1 MRWGV
6 CFGHSLMARAYKG
19 MGLRDEAI
27 AESQKAVA
35 LVNEGDIF
43 GMDEVLYHHAQVLP
57 DDQEYKAE
65 RVQSIRRARE
75 VVLHRR
81 DRILD
86 EQRRQMFAGRA
97 INRQILNAAKLI
109 IED

>member
-1 MRWGV
+1 
-6 CFGHSLMARAYKG
+6 
-19 MGLRDEAI
+19 
-27 AESQKAVA
+27 
-35 LVNEGDIF
+35 
-43 GMDEVLYHHAQVLP
+43 MDEVLYHHAQVLP
-57 DDQEYKAE
+57 DDEEHKAE

-75 VVLHRR
+75 VVLYRR

-86 EQRRQMFAGRA
+86 EQRRQLFAARA